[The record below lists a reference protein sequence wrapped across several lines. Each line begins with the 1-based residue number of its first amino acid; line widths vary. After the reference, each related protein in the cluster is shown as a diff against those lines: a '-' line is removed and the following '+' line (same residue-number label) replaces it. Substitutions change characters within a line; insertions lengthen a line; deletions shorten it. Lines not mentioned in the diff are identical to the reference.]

1 MPAPNLAAASLEG
14 PARWST
20 PISRIRLE
28 GADARKFL
36 HGQSSQAIE
45 LATAGDCLATCL
57 ISPTARMRA
66 LALACIDA
74 GGLDLL
80 VLAGDGAAVHQA
92 LDRVLFPADRV
103 RLGEPQPATLVR
115 WLGPTPP
122 LPEGT
127 PLLHPGVNL
136 GAGPDQP
143 ALLLVEA
150 NPAAA
155 GPAGA
160 SPQADIHGYPE
171 SESTPPLPAW
181 LQALPEL
188 TPEQVEQ
195 LRLRQG
201 FPAAPAELND
211 DTNPFELGLADWV
224 SVNKGCYVG
233 QETLAKL
240 ATYDGVK
247 QQLRHWRA
255 PRTGP
260 AAADACAP
268 GTPLRQTAGGRAGVI
283 TSVLATADGL
293 EGLAL
298 VRRQALA
305 DPELLVDAPAP
316 SGGGREDSTRG
327 KSSEGAEGGDPGTIR
342 LAISVPIGFTPPPVG
357 AGGGSAAGA

>member
-1 MPAPNLAAASLEG
+1 MPAN
-14 PARWST
+14 ARWST

-45 LATAGDCLATCL
+45 LARPGDCLATCL

-74 GGLDLL
+74 SGIDLL
-80 VLAGDGAAVHQA
+80 VLVGDGAAVHQA

-127 PLLHPGVNL
+127 PLLGPGVNL
-136 GAGPDQP
+136 GAGPNQP
-143 ALLLVEA
+143 ALLLV
-150 NPAAA
+150 
-155 GPAGA
+155 
-160 SPQADIHGYPE
+160 ADA
-171 SESTPPLPAW
+171 PLPAW

-188 TPEQVEQ
+188 TNEQVEQ

-224 SVNKGCYVG
+224 SLNKGCYVG

-298 VRRQALA
+298 VRRQALSDA
-305 DPELLVDAPAP
+305 ELLVDAPRD
-316 SGGGREDSTRG
+316 G
-327 KSSEGAEGGDPGTIR
+327 SEGAEAGDPGTIG